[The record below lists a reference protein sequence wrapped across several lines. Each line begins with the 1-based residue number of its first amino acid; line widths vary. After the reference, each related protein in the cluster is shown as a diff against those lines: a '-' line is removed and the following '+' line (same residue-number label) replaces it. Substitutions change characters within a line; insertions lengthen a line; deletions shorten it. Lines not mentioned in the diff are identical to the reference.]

1 MRLSRSILIAQREL
15 QEAMANRLM
24 MVSLAFTPLMLV
36 LGPLPLLASDV
47 LVGRAPR
54 SALMPLLG
62 IWSRTFLMLP
72 VIVPLAIGAQSVV
85 GERERRTI
93 EPLLAAPI
101 EATEIVLGKM
111 LAAIVPGLLITWAAY
126 GAFCLLVNWYA
137 YPVFHEPLVPDRSG
151 LIMMFVLAP
160 TVAVLGNGLVVAVS
174 ARVGDARLA
183 NQLSGLLVLP
193 LMGMTIAPAMAGVA
207 LGPTFDLAAAGLLL
221 VADVSVFAL
230 AVRLFDRE
238 RLISTVK

>member
-1 MRLSRSILIAQREL
+1 MRLSRALLIAQREL

-24 MVSLAFTPLMLV
+24 MISLAFTPTMLV
-36 LGPLPLLASDV
+36 LGPVPLLATMKS
-47 LVGRAPR
+47 
-54 SALMPLLG
+54 SAAAAALPIVSL
-62 IWSRTFLMLP
+62 WSRTFLMLP

-111 LAAIVPGLLITWAAY
+111 LAAIAPGLLVTWTAY
-126 GAFCLLVNWYA
+126 GIFCLIVNWFLW
-137 YPVFHEPLVPDRSG
+137 PQFERGLLPDRDG
-151 LIMMFVLAP
+151 LVMMFLLAP
-160 TVAVLGNGLVVAVS
+160 TIATLGNGMVVAVS
-174 ARVGDARLA
+174 ARVSDARLA

-193 LMGMTIAPAMAGVA
+193 LIGVTVGPSMAGVA
-207 LGPTFDLAAAGLLL
+207 LGPMFDLIAASLLI
-221 VADVSVFAL
+221 VADVAVFAL

-238 RLISTVK
+238 RLISTVR